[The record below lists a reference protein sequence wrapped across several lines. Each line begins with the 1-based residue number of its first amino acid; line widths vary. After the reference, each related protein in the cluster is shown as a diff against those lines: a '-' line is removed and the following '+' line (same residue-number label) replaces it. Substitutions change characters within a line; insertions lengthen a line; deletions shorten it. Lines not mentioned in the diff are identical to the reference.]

1 MDVIYD
7 RLERP
12 STDTSWND
20 SLRYLQAA
28 NEGLLTH
35 DVGGKGVNLT
45 ELIIVQLWGGLVDTI
60 TERA

>member
-12 STDTSWND
+12 SADTCWND

-28 NEGLLTH
+28 NEGLLAH
-35 DVGGKGVNLT
+35 DVGGEGVNLT